1 MYPSPGA
8 YPSASRSAREGITSL
23 PFNVRATDVVRHI
36 VNVDSRF
43 RDTPQITTPSD
54 YYFSLLSPIR
64 NVLRV
69 RITSI
74 EFPNNYLFFNKT
86 RRNVSLRF
94 LTGSSPATA
103 TIITIPDGNYTPD
116 QMVDA
121 INIAIT
127 TSPDATALDTI
138 DLTASYDASTAS
150 FTFTATQSF
159 KIDTVGIEAI
169 PDTSSRGC
177 TSYMTG
183 WDRPFDYGLAYYLG
197 FGRGVFEA
205 IDASGAPVSYSI
217 TSSACANFSGDQYLF
232 LRVNDYAS
240 VNQTVSVYDST
251 FLPEKRQRNEFT
263 ALAKLVL
270 REPKNS
276 VIFDDYAGQHIKEF
290 VFTAPTD
297 LSRLHIQLVDAYGQA
312 VDMCSTQFSFSLEV
326 LEVRNLALYD
336 AIRDSLLTLTGHPSS

>member
-1 MYPSPGA
+1 MFPAPSA
-8 YPSASRSAREGITSL
+8 YPSASRSAREGITSI

-54 YYFSLLSPIR
+54 YYFSLLAPIR

-86 RRNVSLRF
+86 RRNVSLTF
-94 LTGSSPATA
+94 ITGSAPATA
-103 TIITIPDGNYTPD
+103 TTITIPDGNYTPD
-116 QMVDA
+116 QMATAITDA
-121 INIAIT
+121 ISASTELSAIAL
-127 TSPDATALDTI
+127 AV
-138 DLTASYDASTAS
+138 SYDESTAS
-150 FTFTATQSF
+150 FTFTANASF
-159 KIDTVGIEAI
+159 KIDTVGITTI
-169 PDTSSRGC
+169 PETNTRGC
-177 TSYMTG
+177 VTYMTG

-197 FGRGVFEA
+197 FSRGVHEA
-205 IDASGAPVSYSI
+205 IDAPGSPVEYSI

>member
-1 MYPSPGA
+1 MFPSPTA
-8 YPSASRSAREGITSL
+8 YPSVSRSAREGITSI

-74 EFPNNYLFFNKT
+74 EFPNNYLFFNKS
-86 RRNVSLRF
+86 RRNVT
-94 LTGSSPATA
+94 LTFIIGSNSYT
-103 TIITIPDGNYTPD
+103 ITIPDGNYTPE
-116 QMVDA
+116 QMADA
-121 INIAIT
+121 ITAAIA
-127 TSPDATALDTI
+127 SPDGTALDAI
-138 DLTASYDASTAS
+138 GLSVSYDESTAS
-150 FTFTATQSF
+150 FTFTANQTF
-159 KIDTVGIEAI
+159 KIDTVAI
-169 PDTSSRGC
+169 TTIPNTNTRGC
-177 TSYMTG
+177 TTYMTG
-183 WDRPFDYGLAYYLG
+183 WDRPFDYGLGYYLG
-197 FGRGVFEA
+197 FGRGVYEA
-205 IDASGAPVSYSI
+205 IDAPGAPTEYSI
-217 TSSACANFSGDQYLF
+217 TSSACVNFSGDQYLF

-240 VNQTVSVYDST
+240 VNQTISIYDSS

-336 AIRDSLLTLTGHPSS
+336 AIRDSLLTLTGQPSS

>member
-1 MYPSPGA
+1 MFPSPTA
-8 YPSASRSAREGITSL
+8 YPSASRSAREGITSI

-74 EFPNNYLFFNKT
+74 EFPNNYLFFNKI

-94 LTGSSPATA
+94 LTGTLPITA

-116 QMVDA
+116 QMVTA
-121 INIAIT
+121 INNAISAST
-127 TSPDATALDTI
+127 ELAAI
-138 DLTASYDASTAS
+138 VLTASYDDSTAS

-183 WDRPFDYGLAYYLG
+183 WDRPFDYGLGYYLG
-197 FGRGVFEA
+197 FGRGVYQA
-205 IDASGAPVSYSI
+205 IDAPGAPVEFSI
-217 TSSACANFSGDQYLF
+217 TSSVCANFSGDQYLF

-336 AIRDSLLTLTGHPSS
+336 AIRDSLLTLTGQPSS

>member
-1 MYPSPGA
+1 MFPSTA
-8 YPSASRSAREGITSL
+8 ARSAREGITSL

-54 YYFSLLSPIR
+54 YYFSLLAPIR

-86 RRNVSLRF
+86 RRNVSLTF
-94 LTGSSPATA
+94 ITGSAPAIA
-103 TIITIPDGNYTPD
+103 TTITIPDGNYTPD
-116 QMVDA
+116 QMKDA
-121 INIAIT
+121 INAAIGASTELSTIA
-127 TSPDATALDTI
+127 
-138 DLTASYDASTAS
+138 LTVDYDESTAS
-150 FTFTATQSF
+150 FTFTANASF
-159 KIDTVGIEAI
+159 KIDTVAITAI

-177 TSYMTG
+177 VSYMTG
-183 WDRPFDYGLAYYLG
+183 WDRPFDYGLGYYLG
-197 FGRGVFEA
+197 FTRGVHEA
-205 IDASGAPVSYSI
+205 IDAPGEPETYSI
-217 TSSACANFSGDQYLF
+217 TSNVCSNFSGDQYLF

-297 LSRLHIQLVDAYGQA
+297 LARLHIQLVDAYGQA